1 MVDLSL
7 SLVLALS
14 GLSVVESPQECDSN
28 RALMGSYIS
37 HTNLIELCRSN
48 VARNSQ
54 CVQQVLRHEMVHAIQ
69 ENLQLKT
76 AVIPEPL
83 LSWMVRGLL
92 SDSETMTVLLYDKHD
107 TDQEFEARVL
117 SRLPNWLIGSL
128 LWASEYHDRA
138 VRGGI
143 PLPPPW
149 QVLPVQALFWADPYA
164 EPPSVTVAVAGS

>member
-1 MVDLSL
+1 
-7 SLVLALS
+7 
-14 GLSVVESPQECDSN
+14 
-28 RALMGSYIS
+28 MGSYIS

-92 SDSETMTVLLYDKHD
+92 SDSEIDDSAALR
-107 TDQEFEARVL
+107 QARY
-117 SRLPNWLIGSL
+117 GSGI
-128 LWASEYHDRA
+128 
-138 VRGGI
+138 RGSG
-143 PLPPPW
+143 
-149 QVLPVQALFWADPYA
+149 
-164 EPPSVTVAVAGS
+164 AVAAAELVDWQCALG